1 MLAAKVFMFQG
12 NLNQITAQAEYFK
25 RELEVL
31 CALQGYDFIVP
42 VLGASMTER
51 KMVLLMAYAEGGTVS
66 DLVTDEVRFA
76 ALETKDKLRMLS
88 EIAWAM
94 ASLYQHD
101 PPIVHRDLKSA
112 NILLDA
118 KGTCLLADF
127 GLAKKLTEF
136 TETFTMAGG
145 AIGSPAWSSPE
156 YLDHDHQGEKSDVW
170 SWAVIATELFT
181 GKPPWHGLTPLQI
194 IAGLQHGKRPP
205 MPTDGVPRALTK
217 LVKRCWAAR
226 VSARPS
232 FLEILS
238 SLDAMAGREG
248 VRLIAVEGD
257 QEQEGVSQAVAGG
270 DSAGNAAHRAGGA
283 AAAAAADDRGALMK
297 EGEEEDPM
305 RTPLLSSPQ
314 PAARSGR
321 SAASE
326 SRTSMH
332 EEPTGSQRPQ
342 RSAVAVV
349 LGAGSAGLKEREG
362 PGLGQGLCHDHDRPG
377 VQ

>member
-1 MLAAKVFMFQG
+1 
-12 NLNQITAQAEYFK
+12 
-25 RELEVL
+25 
-31 CALQGYDFIVP
+31 
-42 VLGASMTER
+42 
-51 KMVLLMAYAEGGTVS
+51 MVLLMEYAQGGTVS

-112 NILLDA
+112 NVLLDA

-156 YLDHDHQGEKSDVW
+156 YLDHNHQGEKSDVW

-205 MPTDGVPRALTK
+205 MPTKGVPRALVI

-226 VSARPS
+226 VTARPS
-232 FLEILS
+232 FMEILS
-238 SLDAMAGREG
+238 SLDAMAGTEG
-248 VRLIAVEGD
+248 MLLITTEGD
-257 QEQEGVSQAVAGG
+257 QEQED
-270 DSAGNAAHRAGGA
+270 DSVGSMSHRALAVRAGA
-283 AAAAAADDRGALMK
+283 AGDRGALK
-297 EGEEEDPM
+297 KDDEEADSM
-305 RTPLLSSPQ
+305 RTPLLSQ
-314 PAARSGR
+314 PTVHSTALESKGAKKGPITRKPELTAARSPGESQLLPTPPIDTR
-321 SAASE
+321 AAGL
-326 SRTSMH
+326 
-332 EEPTGSQRPQ
+332 GS
-342 RSAVAVV
+342 
-349 LGAGSAGLKEREG
+349 GEGSARNSIHSARKDLYRTFDPEEEG
-362 PGLGQGLCHDHDRPG
+362 G
-377 VQ
+377 V